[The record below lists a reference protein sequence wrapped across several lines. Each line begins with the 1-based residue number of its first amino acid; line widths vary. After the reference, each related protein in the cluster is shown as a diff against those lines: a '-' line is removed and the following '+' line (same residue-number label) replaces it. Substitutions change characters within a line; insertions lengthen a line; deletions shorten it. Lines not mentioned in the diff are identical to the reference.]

1 MSRRLR
7 MTTVISD
14 ADSGLILE
22 RYDAVMSEEKFNNIC
37 SKQEDTYSIAD
48 IQKDLTSEEV
58 ELINYNYFGLKNLEN
73 SIKTHEQHLE
83 EFK

>member
-58 ELINYNYFGLKNLEN
+58 ELINYNYFGLKNTEIPTQ
-73 SIKTHEQHLE
+73 SHIQHLE